1 MYVAKMTKISDLLVS
16 KDEVISLETVKKN
29 IIFSL
34 PIQPAQMSICPY
46 FKKSQERFIL
56 LGRGKSSHIK
66 V

>member
-1 MYVAKMTKISDLLVS
+1 MYVAKMTKISNLLVS
-16 KDEVISLETVKKN
+16 KDELISLETVKN

>member
-1 MYVAKMTKISDLLVS
+1 MYVAKMTKISNLLVS
-16 KDEVISLETVKKN
+16 KDELISLETVKN

-46 FKKSQERFIL
+46 FQKSQERFIL